1 MEGLIVQGLFRTT
14 VIVTSLVDESVI
26 YLLTFE
32 GLRLKSTKV
41 FNVNKFYERK
51 PVDVCFSVFPEL
63 GKMLVWLSFN
73 LSQIIVL
80 DLITMQVPQIL
91 ESPIETK
98 QPLSKNSSLGYY
110 FNWISSGHKKEIVL
124 MGNDGFVE
132 PFYFRFPV
140 FNGLSLKEQSMSIVA
155 DIFSADKI
163 KAANIPESL
172 VKEILNRKF

>member
-1 MEGLIVQGLFRTT
+1 
-14 VIVTSLVDESVI
+14 
-26 YLLTFE
+26 
-32 GLRLKSTKV
+32 
-41 FNVNKFYERK
+41 
-51 PVDVCFSVFPEL
+51 
-63 GKMLVWLSFN
+63 
-73 LSQIIVL
+73 
-80 DLITMQVPQIL
+80 MQVPQIL

-110 FNWISSGHKKEIVL
+110 FNWISSGHKNEIVL